1 MMTHITL
8 YNAGGTPRVVLAQAR
23 PSATTST
30 EGADA
35 PAAPRAK
42 TGGGSEKSGKT
53 SGTSGAGSYQPGGGF
68 PSLKVS
74 PDVKAL
80 PGLSKANDGV
90 DGLAAAALIVLLA
103 TGVVGVLTVAASN
116 FVQLP
121 RWAEQGKI
129 GIIIAPVGAFVLALL
144 GQLIGWG
151 WSLGVG

>member
-1 MMTHITL
+1 MTHMTL
-8 YNAGGTPRVVLAQAR
+8 YNAGGTPRVVLAQATM
-23 PSATTST
+23 TTEDPT
-30 EGADA
+30 
-35 PAAPRAK
+35 AAPRAK
-42 TGGGSEKSGKT
+42 TSTGSAKSPGGGKA

-74 PDVKAL
+74 PDVRAL

-151 WSLGVG
+151 WSLGIG

>member
-1 MMTHITL
+1 MVTHMTL

-23 PSATTST
+23 PSTTATS
-30 EGADA
+30 EERSADT
-35 PAAPRAK
+35 RAK
-42 TGGGSEKSGKT
+42 ARSSSGST
-53 SGTSGAGSYQPGGGF
+53 TGTSGAGAYQPGGGF

-74 PDVKAL
+74 PDVRAL

>member
-1 MMTHITL
+1 MTL
-8 YNAGGTPRVVLAQAR
+8 YNAGGTPRVVLAQAQ
-23 PSATTST
+23 PTTTSEERSA
-30 EGADA
+30 EG
-35 PAAPRAK
+35 RAK
-42 TGGGSEKSGKT
+42 SSGST
-53 SGTSGAGSYQPGGGF
+53 TGTSGAGSYQPGGGF

-74 PDVKAL
+74 PDVRAL

>member
-1 MMTHITL
+1 MSHIVL
-8 YNAGGTPRVVLAQAR
+8 YKAGGTSGVLLAQA
-23 PSATTST
+23 TTTTTDDS
-30 EGADA
+30 GGG
-35 PAAPRAK
+35 AAPRTK
-42 TGGGSEKSGKT
+42 TSGGSGKNEKT
-53 SGTSGAGSYQPGGGF
+53 TGTSGAGSYQPGGGF

-74 PDVKAL
+74 PDVRAL